1 MNRYYNPVQTIC
13 GSGAVAE
20 IPSLLEEIL
29 APGAGVL
36 LITWDGNV
44 VKGESFAKLKEA
56 FRVHTVLF
64 NESNPTV
71 EQLFA
76 LYSETADLAPEAV
89 VAVGGG
95 SALDVA
101 KCIKLFAKADPNRN
115 YLEQE
120 WCGSDIPLIAVPTT
134 AGTGS
139 ESTRYAVIYYGGK
152 KNAVTHASIVPDI
165 AVLDS
170 RVLHTLPLYQKK
182 CTMLDALCQGI
193 ESWWSVNST
202 AESRVYS
209 ELAVRLIMDNYRRYI
224 FHNDEQAAKQVML
237 AANYA
242 GRAIHITQTT
252 APHAMS
258 YQLTSLYHLPH
269 GHAVA
274 VCLPHVWRYMQQ
286 HPQACIDSRGGDFL
300 IATFLEIAQ
309 ALGEHTA
316 EGATARLDAL
326 LAELGIQPPISHRR
340 SEDIP
345 LLAKS
350 VNPIRLK
357 NNPIALSDDVL
368 FGLYTRI
375 VQ

>member
-1 MNRYYNPVQTIC
+1 MAQQIYFGACSARQMNDWLQSLHGHKFLLVCDDAFHQLPIKAAITAC
-13 GSGAVAE
+13 GVPYVPFSE
-20 IPSLLEEIL
+20 F
-29 APGAGVL
+29 
-36 LITWDGNV
+36 T
-44 VKGESFAKLKEA
+44 
-56 FRVHTVLF
+56 
-64 NESNPTV
+64 SNPLYEDV
-71 EQLFA
+71 CEGVWKFHHEQC
-76 LYSETADLAPEAV
+76 DAV

-152 KNAVTHASIVPDI
+152 KNAVTHACIVPDI

-202 AESRVYS
+202 AESREYS

-224 FHNDEQAAKQVML
+224 FHNDKQAAGQVML

-242 GRAIHITQTT
+242 GRAIHIAQTT

-258 YQLTSLYHLPH
+258 YQLTSLYRLPH

-286 HPQACIDSRGGDFL
+286 HPQACIDGRGEDFL
-300 IATFLEIAQ
+300 VATFSEIAQ
-309 ALGEHTA
+309 AIGEHTA
-316 EGATARLDAL
+316 EDAAARLDAL
-326 LAELGIQPPISHRR
+326 LAELSIQPPISHRR

-345 LLAKS
+345 LLTKS

-368 FGLYTRI
+368 FGLYTSI

>member
-1 MNRYYNPVQTIC
+1 MAQRIYFGEGSAKQMNGWLQSLHCQKFLLVCDDAFHHLPIKAMITACNIPYVSFSEFTSNPLYEDVC
-13 GSGAVAE
+13 E
-20 IPSLLEEIL
+20 
-29 APGAGVL
+29 GVL
-36 LITWDGNV
+36 
-44 VKGESFAKLKEA
+44 KF
-56 FRVHTVLF
+56 H
-64 NESNPTV
+64 NE
-71 EQLFA
+71 QCDA
-76 LYSETADLAPEAV
+76 I

-139 ESTRYAVIYYGGK
+139 ESTRYAVIYYDGK
-152 KNAVTHASIVPDI
+152 KKAVTHASIVPDI

-209 ELAVRLIMDNYRRYI
+209 EQAVRLIMDNYRRYI

-286 HPQACIDSRGGDFL
+286 HPQAEEIFL
-300 IATFLEIAQ
+300 SQHF
-309 ALGEHTA
+309 
-316 EGATARLDAL
+316 
-326 LAELGIQPPISHRR
+326 
-340 SEDIP
+340 
-345 LLAKS
+345 
-350 VNPIRLK
+350 
-357 NNPIALSDDVL
+357 
-368 FGLYTRI
+368 
-375 VQ
+375 

>member
-1 MNRYYNPVQTIC
+1 MAQRRYFGACSAEQMNDWLQSLHGHKFLLVCDDAFHQLPIKTAITAC
-13 GSGAVAE
+13 GV
-20 IPSLLEEIL
+20 PY
-29 APGAGVL
+29 V
-36 LITWDGNV
+36 
-44 VKGESFAKLKEA
+44 SFSE
-56 FRVHTVLF
+56 FT
-64 NESNPTV
+64 SNPLYEDV
-71 EQLFA
+71 CEGVWKFHHEQC
-76 LYSETADLAPEAV
+76 DAV

-152 KNAVTHASIVPDI
+152 KNAVTHACIVPDI

-202 AESRVYS
+202 AESREYS

-224 FHNDEQAAKQVML
+224 FHNDEQAAGQVML

-258 YQLTSLYHLPH
+258 YQLTSLYRLPH

-286 HPQACIDSRGGDFL
+286 HPQACIDGRGEDFL
-300 IATFLEIAQ
+300 VATFSEIAQ
-309 ALGEHTA
+309 AMGEHTA
-316 EGATARLDAL
+316 EDAAARLDAL

-340 SEDIP
+340 GEDIP